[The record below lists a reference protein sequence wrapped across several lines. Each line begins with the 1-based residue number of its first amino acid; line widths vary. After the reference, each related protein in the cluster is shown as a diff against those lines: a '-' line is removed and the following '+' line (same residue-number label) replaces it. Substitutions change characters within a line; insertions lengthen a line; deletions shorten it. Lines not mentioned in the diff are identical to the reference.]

1 MFIFTNIVEFAKFQE
16 GKEFETWSITDMLKS
31 VRTFEK
37 NDYSYIWVTESG
49 DNEIRHKFK
58 EF

>member
-1 MFIFTNIVEFAKFQE
+1 MFDLTNIVEFAKFQE

-31 VRTFEK
+31 VRTFDK

-49 DNEIRHKFK
+49 DNEIRRIFK